1 MIFIGSK
8 CFLLN
13 LFLVICGSQSNGGF
27 LYEKSV
33 YHYFDCVS
41 LFSTYNIFFVNK
53 SDFTTQSDQ
62 PQSSVKTDTLYRIL
76 KSDGDT
82 AIWNAKDCNVHSSFF
97 SCVRLKPRPK
107 SLPSNHPQERGI
119 LGMLKNIKL
128 SPKQRH
134 PEAYSAKTRDTI
146 FVNLNFGKDSLS
158 SYIPQAIKPT
168 MHPELVINF
177 FSNIPNNPCSEL
189 LRFKSFV
196 SLEPIG
202 LPDFLT
208 WQDNY
213 PAYIVKNDSSKNMQC
228 YTRHKLDAYWGYRH
242 HIFKQLPERAQT
254 YTYQIFNT
262 TFNAFK
268 DTTFSWKLVY
278 KDLHG
283 IGDTL
288 DITTTIMAHEDDT
301 STKCFNHITGS
312 RHCNFNLQPMRM
324 NRRYLDRRFW
334 RLKKPMIK

>member
-1 MIFIGSK
+1 MKKAYIIISIVLV
-8 CFLLN
+8 CLTLTTFLL
-13 LFLVICGSQSNGGF
+13 
-27 LYEKSV
+27 
-33 YHYFDCVS
+33 
-41 LFSTYNIFFVNK
+41 VNK

-82 AIWNAKDCNVHSSFF
+82 AIWNAKDYNVHSSFF
-97 SCVRLKPRPK
+97 SCVRHVPRPK
-107 SLPSNHPQERGI
+107 SHLSNHPQERGI

-128 SPKQRH
+128 SPKQSYLK
-134 PEAYSAKTRDTI
+134 AYSTKTRDTI

-158 SYIPQAIKPT
+158 SYVPQAIKPT
-168 MHPELVINF
+168 MHPELVVNF
-177 FSNIPNNPCSEL
+177 FSSIPNNPCSEL
-189 LRFKSFV
+189 LRFKSFF

-208 WQDNY
+208 WQDND
-213 PAYIVKNDSSKNMQC
+213 PAYIVKNDQSGNKQC
-228 YTRHKLDAYWGYRH
+228 YIDYKLDAYRGYRR
-242 HIFKQLPERAQT
+242 HIFEQLPERAQT

-262 TFNAFK
+262 TFDEFK

-334 RLKKPMIK
+334 RLKEPMIK

>member
-1 MIFIGSK
+1 MDSCMKKAHIIISIAFV
-8 CFLLN
+8 CLAFTAFFL
-13 LFLVICGSQSNGGF
+13 I
-27 LYEKSV
+27 
-33 YHYFDCVS
+33 
-41 LFSTYNIFFVNK
+41 NK
-53 SDFTTQSDQ
+53 SNFTPQSDRFEN
-62 PQSSVKTDTLYRIL
+62 SAKIDTLYRIL

-97 SCVRLKPRPK
+97 SCVRLIPQPSPRRRHIYPHYSYKNMDGNRWFNELSSSDKKRLAKDIMTSLKK
-107 SLPSNHPQERGI
+107 SYPI
-119 LGMLKNIKL
+119 
-128 SPKQRH
+128 
-134 PEAYSAKTRDTI
+134 AYSTKTRDTI

-168 MHPELVINF
+168 MHPKQVISF
-177 FSNIPNNPCSEL
+177 FSSIPNNPCSEL
-189 LRFKSFV
+189 LRFKSFF

-228 YTRHKLDAYWGYRH
+228 YTRHKLDAYWGYRR
-242 HIFKQLPERAQT
+242 HIFEQLPERAQT

-262 TFNAFK
+262 TFKPFK

-288 DITTTIMAHEDDT
+288 NITTTIMAHDDDT

-312 RHCNFNLQPMRM
+312 RHCNFNLHHRITKHHHPV
-324 NRRYLDRRFW
+324 RFN
-334 RLKKPMIK
+334 KPRIK

>member
-1 MIFIGSK
+1 MVDSCMKKAYIIISIVLV
-8 CFLLN
+8 CLTLTTFLL
-13 LFLVICGSQSNGGF
+13 
-27 LYEKSV
+27 
-33 YHYFDCVS
+33 
-41 LFSTYNIFFVNK
+41 VNK

-97 SCVRLKPRPK
+97 SCVRLIPQPSPRGRHIYPHYSYKNMDGNRWFNELSSSDKKRLAKDIMTSLKK
-107 SLPSNHPQERGI
+107 SYPI
-119 LGMLKNIKL
+119 
-128 SPKQRH
+128 
-134 PEAYSAKTRDTI
+134 AYSTKTRDTI

-168 MHPELVINF
+168 MHPKQVISF
-177 FSNIPNNPCSEL
+177 FSSIPNNPCSEL
-189 LRFKSFV
+189 LRFKSFF

-208 WQDNY
+208 WQDND
-213 PAYIVKNDSSKNMQC
+213 PAYIVKNDQSGNKQC
-228 YTRHKLDAYWGYRH
+228 YIDYKLDAYRGYRH
-242 HIFKQLPERAQT
+242 HIFEQLPERAQT

-262 TFNAFK
+262 TFKPFK

>member
-1 MIFIGSK
+1 MKKAYIIISIVLV
-8 CFLLN
+8 CLALTTFLL
-13 LFLVICGSQSNGGF
+13 V
-27 LYEKSV
+27 K
-33 YHYFDCVS
+33 
-41 LFSTYNIFFVNK
+41 K
-53 SDFTTQSDQ
+53 SDYTTQNDRFE
-62 PQSSVKTDTLYRIL
+62 SSVKIDTLYRIL

-97 SCVRLKPRPK
+97 SCVRHIPRTRPK
-107 SLPSNHPQERGI
+107 SRPTCIHRDSQTGI

-128 SPKQRH
+128 SPKQSY
-134 PEAYSAKTRDTI
+134 PKAYSTKTRDTI

-168 MHPELVINF
+168 MHPKQVISF
-177 FSNIPNNPCSEL
+177 FSSIPNKPCSEL
-189 LRFKSFV
+189 LRFKSFF

-208 WQDNY
+208 WKDND
-213 PAYIVKNDSSKNMQC
+213 PVYIVKNDSSKNMQC
-228 YTRHKLDAYWGYRH
+228 YTRHKLDAYWGYRR
-242 HIFKQLPERAQT
+242 HIFEQLPERAQT

-262 TFNAFK
+262 TFKPFK

-288 DITTTIMAHEDDT
+288 NITTTIMAHDDDT

-312 RHCNFNLQPMRM
+312 RHCNFNLHHRITKHHHPV
-324 NRRYLDRRFW
+324 RFN
-334 RLKKPMIK
+334 KPRIK

>member
-1 MIFIGSK
+1 MKKAHIIISIVLV
-8 CFLLN
+8 CLALTTFLL
-13 LFLVICGSQSNGGF
+13 V
-27 LYEKSV
+27 K
-33 YHYFDCVS
+33 
-41 LFSTYNIFFVNK
+41 K
-53 SDFTTQSDQ
+53 SDYTTQNDRFE
-62 PQSSVKTDTLYRIL
+62 SSVKIDTLYRIL

-97 SCVRLKPRPK
+97 SCVRHIPRSRPK
-107 SLPSNHPQERGI
+107 HSAGNPHPPLERGV
-119 LGMLKNIKL
+119 LSRLKTLAKQA
-128 SPKQRH
+128 PKQINH
-134 PEAYSAKTRDTI
+134 KAYSTKTRDTI

-168 MHPELVINF
+168 MHPKQVISF
-177 FSNIPNNPCSEL
+177 FSSIPNNPCSEL
-189 LRFKSFV
+189 LRFKSFF

-228 YTRHKLDAYWGYRH
+228 YTRHKLDAYWGYRR
-242 HIFKQLPERAQT
+242 HIFEQLPERAQT

-262 TFNAFK
+262 TFKPFK

-288 DITTTIMAHEDDT
+288 NITTTIMAHDDDT

-312 RHCNFNLQPMRM
+312 RHCNFNLHHRITKHHHPV
-324 NRRYLDRRFW
+324 RFN
-334 RLKKPMIK
+334 KPRIK